1 MGDNLGKK
9 FEVKF
14 KEDFE
19 KIPGSTIDRIYDV
32 TNGYFGLRN
41 ICDFIGYVYPTIFY
55 FECKSINGNTFPLSN
70 LKQYNKLITKKGI
83 KGVKAG
89 VVLWFKDHDK
99 ILYIP
104 IETFEKLIKD
114 NKKSYNIKYLNE
126 NEYKVIIIPTIKK
139 RLFLSGDYTVLLNM
153 ED

>member
-104 IETFEKLIKD
+104 IETFEKLMED

-126 NEYKVIIIPTIKK
+126 DEYKVIIIPTIKK
-139 RLFLSGDYTVLLNM
+139 RLFLSGDYSVLLNM

>member
-104 IETFEKLIKD
+104 IETFEKLIED

-126 NEYKVIIIPTIKK
+126 DEYKVIIIPTIKK
-139 RLFLSGDYTVLLNM
+139 RLFLSGDYSVLLNM